1 MTKEIIQ
8 LAQEL
13 EAFYPRIKALAL
25 PRRSFKPHQRT
36 WEIGGDYK
44 GHAADN
50 VKRAGKELRK
60 LEILLREREEREKD
74 GGEV

>member
-1 MTKEIIQ
+1 MTKEILQ

-13 EAFYPRIKALAL
+13 EAIYARIKALPL
-25 PRRSFKPHQRT
+25 PRRSFKEHQRT

-60 LEILLREREEREKD
+60 LEMMLRERAEREK
-74 GGEV
+74 GLQP

>member
-1 MTKEIIQ
+1 MMTEINR
-8 LAQEL
+8 LASEL
-13 EAFYPRIKALAL
+13 EAIYPRIKALAL

-60 LEILLREREEREKD
+60 LEMLLREREQREKEL
-74 GGEV
+74 GYQ